1 MKNILLILSV
11 LVLAS
16 SCREEL
22 IEFTPT
28 EKFNSIF
35 DNPSEGLNYTPLDV
49 IETDDG
55 GYLVL
60 SKLANESIF
69 VLKISNRGDFQW
81 SRQME
86 PQFVK
91 AVANLIKMGDN
102 YYFIGST
109 LPDYTSTLFEINDL
123 GQSIEAVRTYNA
135 YRNPLAFNEL
145 TPESFLLMTYNDTT
159 GTVLSKILDGFAME
173 WARRYDNI
181 QNADQKLESFQNSNR
196 TDFFVGSYNSG
207 SVIYFNSLRNEGMN
221 LTYTDNQGIETGK
234 IRSSQRDMIN
244 SVTSINGGGSLALN
258 YTFRNQAYFINDYQA
273 IVNDSINLQVI
284 GGEILPDR
292 LNIQNAISAS
302 ISVGTVEYLINAYS
316 TLDGRIKLNFYNSQ
330 NGEQV
335 AIKYLGGID
344 PLEVVEIIPTADEG
358 MAILSKITIA
368 GSKERINLM
377 KVPKEEILEIL

>member
-1 MKNILLILSV
+1 MKKLLIIISAIV
-11 LVLAS
+11 LFS
-16 SCREEL
+16 SCREDL

-35 DNPSEGLNYTPLDV
+35 DNPSEGLNFKPLDA

-55 GYLVL
+55 GFMVL
-60 SKLANESIF
+60 SALANESIF
-69 VLKISNRGDFQW
+69 ILKVSNRGDFQW
-81 SRQME
+81 SSQLQ
-86 PQFVK
+86 PQFTK
-91 AVANLIKMGDN
+91 AVASLVKKGDS
-102 YYFIGST
+102 YYFIGSS
-109 LPDYTSTLFEINDL
+109 LPDYTATLFKINDL
-123 GQSIEAVRTYNA
+123 EQSIEAVRTYTS
-135 YRNPLAFNEL
+135 YRNPLAFNSL
-145 TPESFLLMTYNDTT
+145 TPESYVLLTYNDTT

-173 WARRYDNI
+173 WARRYDDI

-207 SVIYFNSLRNEGMN
+207 SVIYFNSLRNEGMS

-234 IRSSQRDMIN
+234 IRASQRNMIN
-244 SVTSINGGGSLALN
+244 SITTNENGLLALN
-258 YTFRNQAYFINDYQA
+258 YTFRNQAYFVNNYQPIA
-273 IVNDSINLQVI
+273 NDSINLQVV
-284 GGEILPDR
+284 GGEILQDR
-292 LNIQNAISAS
+292 LNIQRAISANV
-302 ISVGTVEYLINAYS
+302 SVGTADYLVNAYS

-377 KVPKEEILEIL
+377 KIPKDEILEIL

>member
-1 MKNILLILSV
+1 MKNILLIISV
-11 LVLAS
+11 LALFT
-16 SCREEL
+16 SCREDL

-35 DNPSEGLNYTPLDV
+35 DNPSEGLNYKPLDA

-55 GYLVL
+55 GFLVL
-60 SKLANESIF
+60 SQLANQSIF

-91 AVANLIKMGDN
+91 AVASLVRQGDN

-123 GQSIEAVRTYNA
+123 EQTIVAVRTYTA
-135 YRNPLAFNEL
+135 YRNPLAFNNL
-145 TPESFLLMTYNDTT
+145 TPESFLLLTYNDTT

-173 WARRYDNI
+173 WARKYDDI
-181 QNADQKLESFQNSNR
+181 ENADQKLEAFQNTYR
-196 TDFFVGSYNSG
+196 TDFFVGTYNSG

-221 LTYTDNQGIETGK
+221 LTYTDDLGIETGRIK
-234 IRSSQRDMIN
+234 TSQRDMIN
-244 SVTSINGGGSLALN
+244 SITPLENGLLALN
-258 YTFRNQAYFINDYQA
+258 YTFRNQAYFINNYQPIA
-273 IVNDSINLQVI
+273 TDSINLQVI
-284 GGEILPDR
+284 GGEILQDR
-292 LNIQNAISAS
+292 LNIQNAKSNL
-302 ISVGTVEYLINAYS
+302 ISVGTVSYLINAYS
-316 TLDGRIKLNFYNSQ
+316 TLDGRIKLNFFNTQ
-330 NGEQV
+330 TGEQV

-368 GSKERINLM
+368 GSKERISLM
-377 KVPKEEILEIL
+377 KIPKDEILEIL

>member
-1 MKNILLILSV
+1 MKNILILISV
-11 LVLAS
+11 FILGS

-22 IEFTPT
+22 VEFTPT

-35 DNPSEGLNYTPLDV
+35 DNPSEGLNYTPLDA

-55 GYLVL
+55 GFLVL
-60 SKLANESIF
+60 SKLANESVF

-91 AVANLIKMGDN
+91 PVANLVKLGEN

-109 LPDYTSTLFEINDL
+109 LPDYTSTLFEIDDL
-123 GQSIEAVRTYNA
+123 GQTIEAVRTYTG
-135 YRNPLAFNEL
+135 YRNPLAFNNL
-145 TPESFLLMTYNDTT
+145 TPESFLLLTYNDTT

-173 WARRYDNI
+173 WARNYDDFE
-181 QNADQKLESFQNSNR
+181 NADQKLETFQNANR
-196 TDFFVGSYNSG
+196 TDFYVGAYNSG
-207 SVIYFNSLRNEGMN
+207 SIIYFNSLRRDGMN

-234 IRSSQRDMIN
+234 IRASQRDMIN
-244 SVTSINGGGSLALN
+244 SISPQENGLLALN
-258 YTFRNQAYFINDYQA
+258 YTFRNQSYFINNYQPIA
-273 IVNDSINLQVI
+273 NDSINLQVV
-284 GGEILPDR
+284 GGQVLQDR
-292 LNIQNAISAS
+292 LSIQNARSAL
-302 ISVGTVEYLINAYS
+302 ISVGTVSYLVNAYS
-316 TLDGRIKLNFYNSQ
+316 TLDGRIKLNFFNTQ
-330 NGEQV
+330 TGDQV

-368 GSKERINLM
+368 GAKQRINLM
-377 KVPKEEILEIL
+377 KIPKEEILEIL